1 MINLYLIF
9 LFSNLFISDDLI
21 IKECENY
28 FFQKNRNLPSSFI
41 YIKIKNQKLYL
52 IEEKKITDIY
62 SISSSEKGVGNKAG
76 SNKTPIGI
84 HRIKSKIGDNV
95 PINSRFIGRK
105 LTGEIVDVISD
116 TSKGDL
122 DIISTRIMWL
132 SGEEYGVNKGN
143 GIDSYERYIY
153 IHGTNEE
160 GRIGIPSSHGCVRM
174 KNKDVIDLY
183 RKVEVGT
190 LVLIKSVSYT
200 HLTLPTNREV

>member
-1 MINLYLIF
+1 LI
-9 LFSNLFISDDLI
+9 
-21 IKECENY
+21 
-28 FFQKNRNLPSSFI
+28 
-41 YIKIKNQKLYL
+41 
-52 IEEKKITDIY
+52 KK
-62 SISSSEKGVGNKAG
+62 SG

-105 LTGEIVDVISD
+105 LTGEIIEVISD

-132 SGEEYGVNKGN
+132 SGEEYGINKGN

-190 LVLIKSVSYT
+190 LVLIK
-200 HLTLPTNREV
+200 

>member
-1 MINLYLIF
+1 MVINLYLIF
-9 LFSNLFISDDLI
+9 LFTNLFISDDLI

-41 YIKIKNQKLYL
+41 CIEIKNQKLYF

-62 SISSSEKGVGNKAG
+62 SISSSEKGIGNKAG

-105 LTGEIVDVISD
+105 LTGEIIEVISD

-132 SGEEYGVNKGN
+132 SGEEYGINKGN

-190 LVLIKSVSYT
+190 LVLIK
-200 HLTLPTNREV
+200 

>member
-1 MINLYLIF
+1 MVINLYLIF

-41 YIKIKNQKLYL
+41 CIEIKNQKLYL
-52 IEEKKITDIY
+52 VNEKKITNIY
-62 SISSSEKGVGNKAG
+62 SVSSSEKGIGNKAG

-105 LTGEIVDVISD
+105 LTGEIIEVISD

-132 SGEEYGVNKGN
+132 SGEEYGINKGN

-160 GRIGIPSSHGCVRM
+160 GRIG
-174 KNKDVIDLY
+174 ND
-183 RKVEVGT
+183 T
-190 LVLIKSVSYT
+190 LFSWMC
-200 HLTLPTNREV
+200 

>member
-1 MINLYLIF
+1 MKIIFFRKIEIYLQV
-9 LFSNLFISDDLI
+9 LFVLKLK
-21 IKECENY
+21 IK
-28 FFQKNRNLPSSFI
+28 SFI
-41 YIKIKNQKLYL
+41 LVN
-52 IEEKKITDIY
+52 EKKITNIY
-62 SISSSEKGVGNKAG
+62 SVSSSEKGIGNKAG

-105 LTGEIVDVISD
+105 LTGEIIEVISD

-132 SGEEYGVNKGN
+132 SGEEYGINKGN

-190 LVLIKSVSYT
+190 LVLIK
-200 HLTLPTNREV
+200 

>member
-1 MINLYLIF
+1 MH
-9 LFSNLFISDDLI
+9 
-21 IKECENY
+21 
-28 FFQKNRNLPSSFI
+28 P
-41 YIKIKNQKLYL
+41 
-52 IEEKKITDIY
+52 KKPLWA
-62 SISSSEKGVGNKAG
+62 EKGVGNKAG

-105 LTGEIVDVISD
+105 LTGEIIEVISD

-132 SGEEYGVNKGN
+132 SGEEYGINKGN

-190 LVLIKSVSYT
+190 LVLIK
-200 HLTLPTNREV
+200 

>member
-1 MINLYLIF
+1 M
-9 LFSNLFISDDLI
+9 I

-41 YIKIKNQKLYL
+41 CIEIKNQKLYL
-52 IEEKKITDIY
+52 VNKKKIADIY
-62 SISSSEKGVGNKAG
+62 SISSSEKGVGNTAG
-76 SNKTPIGI
+76 SHKTPTGI

-105 LTGEIVDVISD
+105 LTGEIVDIISD

-132 SGEEYGVNKGN
+132 SGEEYGINKGN

-160 GRIGIPSSHGCVRM
+160 GRIGTPSSHGCVRM

-190 LVLIKSVSYT
+190 LVLIK
-200 HLTLPTNREV
+200 